1 MDLKSMTLQE
11 MQEYMESIG
20 EKKFRAKQIYEWF
33 HKHLALSLDEMN
45 NVPKKLKEKNEE
57 KKEENVSEFILCSLQ
72 LSFALFFW
80 KKIRKIMTGVSAN
93 TMLFSSPTR
102 KNFW

>member
-45 NVPKKLKEKNEE
+45 NVPKKLKEKIEQTQEIYGVKPVDCLYFKNR
-57 KKEENVSEFILCSLQ
+57 
-72 LSFALFFW
+72 W
-80 KKIRKIMTGVSAN
+80 YKKILI
-93 TMLFSSPTR
+93 
-102 KNFW
+102 

>member
-45 NVPKKLKEKNEE
+45 NVPKKLKGDLWCKTCRLLYFKN
-57 KKEENVSEFILCSLQ
+57 
-72 LSFALFFW
+72 
-80 KKIRKIMTGVSAN
+80 
-93 TMLFSSPTR
+93 
-102 KNFW
+102 

>member
-1 MDLKSMTLQE
+1 MTLQE

-45 NVPKKLKEKNEE
+45 NVPKKLKEKIEQTQEIYGVKPVDCFISKNRWY
-57 KKEENVSEFILCSLQ
+57 KKNTYLSYMMGILSKV
-72 LSFALFFW
+72 F
-80 KKIRKIMTGVSAN
+80 
-93 TMLFSSPTR
+93 
-102 KNFW
+102 

>member
-1 MDLKSMTLQE
+1 MTLQE

-45 NVPKKLKEKNEE
+45 NIPKKLKEKYQ
-57 KKEENVSEFILCSLQ
+57 FILHFS
-72 LSFALFFW
+72 
-80 KKIRKIMTGVSAN
+80 RKEKLEQPQEI
-93 TMLFSSPTR
+93 
-102 KNFW
+102 

>member
-57 KKEENVSEFILCSLQ
+57 KRILWYNNKTCRL
-72 LSFALFFW
+72 LYF
-80 KKIRKIMTGVSAN
+80 
-93 TMLFSSPTR
+93 
-102 KNFW
+102 KN